1 MDSPHKMHEG
11 QPEPSP
17 DGSVVTP
24 APLPMSSD
32 PHLFINRELSWLEF
46 NRRVLEEAED
56 PANPLLERVRFLS
69 IFGTNLDEFFMIRVS
84 GLRGQKLTG
93 VVDTPPDGMTPD
105 QQLAAIRAAL
115 LPMLE
120 RTTQCWRDTLLPAL
134 DAAGIHVL
142 GYDDLK
148 KKQRKLL
155 RRHFKHEIFPVLTP
169 LAFDPGHPFPH
180 ISNLSINLAV
190 VLDDPVRGE
199 IFARLKVPQTLPRLL
214 RIPGEESAEDFE
226 GLHLDEVTEANF
238 VWLEEVIRANLDLL
252 FPGLPVREAFF
263 FRVTRDADLEI
274 EEDEASDLLIA
285 MAEVVEQRRFGS
297 AVRLQ
302 VDRAMPQEV
311 RHILLEKL
319 DLKPYQVY
327 VHESLMGL
335 ADLNAITRLDRP
347 SLKFPSFQ
355 PATHPQLGPDEDLF
369 GAIRKAPIALYHP
382 YDSFSPVVSFINQAA
397 QDPDV
402 IAIKQTLYRVDQKS
416 PIVAALMEAR
426 ENGKQVA
433 ALVELKAR
441 FDEENNI
448 VWARA
453 LEEVGVHVVYG
464 LVGLKTHA
472 KMTLIVRKERA
483 GIRRYVHLS
492 TGNYNP
498 VTARVYGDMGYFT
511 CNEDIASDVS
521 DLFNALT
528 GYSRQQTYRKLLVA
542 PGVMREELL
551 RLIDREIARHRS
563 HGDGHIALKMN
574 GLVDEACIRALYR
587 ASQAGVRVDLQPRS
601 ICCLRP
607 GLEGVSDTIRV
618 TSVVGRFLEHVRMY
632 YFHNGGQATLLMGSA
647 DLMPRNL
654 DHRVEVLF
662 PVEDPRLRDALRD
675 DILLLHLRDTAKAR
689 ELRPD
694 GSWVRVQPS
703 GDEPPMDTQAHLLS
717 NGGRWRRTGDDPWP
731 SSHS

>member
-472 KMTLIVRKERA
+472 KIDPHRAASESEQASAAMCTYRHRQLQPGDRARLWRHGLLHLQRGHRQRRLGSVQRAHRVLAAADLPKAPRCPRRHARGAPPADRPRDRAAPQPRGRTHRAQDERA
-483 GIRRYVHLS
+483 GGRGLHPRPLPSFPGGGASGPAATQHLLP
-492 TGNYNP
+492 T
-498 VTARVYGDMGYFT
+498 TRARGG
-511 CNEDIASDVS
+511 E
-521 DLFNALT
+521 
-528 GYSRQQTYRKLLVA
+528 
-542 PGVMREELL
+542 
-551 RLIDREIARHRS
+551 RH
-563 HGDGHIALKMN
+563 HQG
-574 GLVDEACIRALYR
+574 
-587 ASQAGVRVDLQPRS
+587 
-601 ICCLRP
+601 
-607 GLEGVSDTIRV
+607 
-618 TSVVGRFLEHVRMY
+618 HVRR
-632 YFHNGGQATLLMGSA
+632 GTV
-647 DLMPRNL
+647 P
-654 DHRVEVLF
+654 
-662 PVEDPRLRDALRD
+662 
-675 DILLLHLRDTAKAR
+675 
-689 ELRPD
+689 
-694 GSWVRVQPS
+694 
-703 GDEPPMDTQAHLLS
+703 
-717 NGGRWRRTGDDPWP
+717 
-731 SSHS
+731 